1 MKTMTTEFIE
11 IIARKKCVV
20 CKQYMPKE
28 ILTPKCRKCYED
40 CQVTISTT
48 DSITLL

>member
-1 MKTMTTEFIE
+1 MTTEFIE

-40 CQVTISTT
+40 CQVIISTNN
-48 DSITLL
+48 SIALL

>member
-1 MKTMTTEFIE
+1 MTTEFIE

-40 CQVTISTT
+40 CKVTISTNN
-48 DSITLL
+48 SITLL

>member
-1 MKTMTTEFIE
+1 MTTEIIE

-28 ILTPKCRKCYED
+28 ILTPKCQKCYED
-40 CQVTISTT
+40 CQVRISTT

>member
-1 MKTMTTEFIE
+1 MTTEIIE
-11 IIARKKCVV
+11 IIARKKCVT

-28 ILTPKCRKCYED
+28 ILTPKCQKCYEGK
-40 CQVTISTT
+40 VRISTT

>member
-1 MKTMTTEFIE
+1 MTTEFIE

-28 ILTPKCRKCYED
+28 ILTPKCQKCY
-40 CQVTISTT
+40 TALWLRNS
-48 DSITLL
+48 LK